1 MKVPGATKEKSIFI
15 SPKEGGNPTPGRWE
29 EAQVLQR
36 ALLLE
41 GAGLF
46 RIQEAR
52 RMIAQILAWKTPL
65 LPCAGAF
72 PVCFL
77 PCSLLLLLLSH
88 GTARRGPS
96 WSGAD

>member
-1 MKVPGATKEKSIFI
+1 M
-15 SPKEGGNPTPGRWE
+15 
-29 EAQVLQR
+29 
-36 ALLLE
+36 LE

-52 RMIAQILAWKTPL
+52 RMIAQILAWKMPL

-88 GTARRGPS
+88 GTAWRGPS
-96 WSGAD
+96 WSSAD